1 MAWFDFTRSSTAP
14 TEDDVALEALQALLD
29 SWEKSLPEG
38 RRERV
43 ERLQERLQR
52 SPLPTGLAREVQAI
66 WKEVQPKRGGATPQ
80 GNQHVTDL
88 AKALTGAMRASA
100 LMDTDLQQRIEALS
114 TAIPRSVG
122 PGDARRLIAESKAV
136 KRLAVPARDRQKEER
151 AQLAGLVRDLGG
163 ALKEADT
170 ATAKVGSSV
179 SALARHLAK
188 SPDPKRL
195 AEARNELVETVRS
208 LSADMKQLKKELR
221 RADGRTKKLQSLVQR
236 QAEMLLNLRDEA
248 ALDPLT
254 RLVHRGTFDSA
265 LKERVKAARDSER
278 PLALLLLDIDH
289 FKQVNDDFGHSVGD
303 DVLVTTAKI
312 LQNQVR
318 EGDIV
323 ARVGGEEFGIVL
335 PGAPSKVAVSVGE
348 RIRERVASLTPRDD
362 ATAEL
367 PAITLSIGVA
377 MLDGNEA
384 PKDLYD
390 RADRA
395 LYRAKDEGRN
405 RVALETH

>member
-1 MAWFDFTRSSTAP
+1 
-14 TEDDVALEALQALLD
+14 LQALLD
-29 SWEKSLPEG
+29 SWERALPEG

-43 ERLQERLQR
+43 ERLQDRLQR

-80 GNQHVTDL
+80 DNQHVTEL
-88 AKALTGAMRASA
+88 AKALTGAMQASA
-100 LMDTDLQQRIEALS
+100 LLDTGLQQRIKALF

-136 KRLAVPARDRQKEER
+136 RRLAVPARDRQKEER
-151 AQLAGLVRDLGG
+151 TQLAGLVRDLGG
-163 ALKEADT
+163 ALKDADS
-170 ATAKVGSSV
+170 ASAKLGTGV

-195 AEARNELVETVRS
+195 AEVRNELVETVRS

-265 LKERVKAARDSER
+265 LKERVKAARDAER

-377 MLDGNEA
+377 LLHSTEA

-405 RVALETH
+405 RVVLETH